1 MVIYLHNIVFGAA
14 SGKGLIYRHFL
25 EEGDRKDLEQ
35 CVEGGVEIEPFFDD
49 GDEDVDRDGDPD
61 LGFYSIFRR
70 SVEPFDPQ
78 MLLDPLEEEFNL
90 PAALIEGADGR
101 GWQAELVGEENECLG
116 GFGIA
121 EAYPAQMLWIALGGV
136 MTAECDGLIADDAG
150 CAVSWGRARRC
161 LRQLRL

>member
-1 MVIYLHNIVFGAA
+1 
-14 SGKGLIYRHFL
+14 
-25 EEGDRKDLEQ
+25 
-35 CVEGGVEIEPFFDD
+35 
-49 GDEDVDRDGDPD
+49 
-61 LGFYSIFRR
+61 
-70 SVEPFDPQ
+70 
-78 MLLDPLEEEFNL
+78 MLLDPLKEEFNL

-150 CAVSWGRARRC
+150 CAVNWGRVDAVGIHIRFGARDEERAGQMHTVKPAEIDVAAIHDIDGASLGEQQIEC
-161 LRQLRL
+161 VDVVELAVVWIKLGIFPRKSSSVCIFTAALAVRKCA